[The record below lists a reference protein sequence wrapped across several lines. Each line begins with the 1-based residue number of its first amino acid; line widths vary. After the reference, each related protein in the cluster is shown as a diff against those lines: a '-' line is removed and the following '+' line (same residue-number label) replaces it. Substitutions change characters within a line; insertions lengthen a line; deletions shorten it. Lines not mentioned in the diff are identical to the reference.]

1 MDAKETLFRNI
12 VIKMGDV
19 LNKEQHDKLRHIL
32 TVELDNFDIFDKEG
46 KELPSTYSERNAKI
60 IQSFLVA
67 KKIGGLSIKSLR
79 YYEYT
84 LKRFS
89 EMFDVDLL
97 HIDTNHVRM
106 FFYHLENLGNSE
118 ITIDNNRRCL
128 NSFYQWLAEE
138 EYIQH
143 NPVGR
148 IKRIK
153 GEQQEKKPYSDIE
166 ITKFKDSC
174 TSPRDKA
181 ILDVLLTTGIRNSE
195 LCEIKI
201 KDVDFYD
208 KSMLIHGK
216 GNKQRT
222 VYLSDSCLFH
232 INKYLKNRE
241 ENGIKSDYLFCNER
255 KRKVCGEYQ
264 YTGLSTCGL
273 RNIVKKMSEKA
284 EVENSHPHKFRR
296 TFGCTMLDYSDLV
309 TVQTLMGHSSISTTR
324 MYVTTDKKKARY
336 EHSKLRMC
344 S

>member
-19 LNKEQHDKLRHIL
+19 LNKEQHDRLRHIL

-181 ILDVLLTTGIRNSE
+181 ILDVLLTIGIRN
-195 LCEIKI
+195 
-201 KDVDFYD
+201 
-208 KSMLIHGK
+208 
-216 GNKQRT
+216 
-222 VYLSDSCLFH
+222 
-232 INKYLKNRE
+232 
-241 ENGIKSDYLFCNER
+241 
-255 KRKVCGEYQ
+255 
-264 YTGLSTCGL
+264 
-273 RNIVKKMSEKA
+273 A
-284 EVENSHPHKFRR
+284 
-296 TFGCTMLDYSDLV
+296 
-309 TVQTLMGHSSISTTR
+309 
-324 MYVTTDKKKARY
+324 
-336 EHSKLRMC
+336 
-344 S
+344 